1 MAAADDRALAAG
13 TPVEVLMERAGHA
26 VAWTA
31 RQHLSSAY
39 GKHYGKRL
47 VIVCGK
53 GNNGGDGLV
62 AARVLRGW
70 GVRTDVFELAHGI
83 PAPEFDRAIDR
94 ADLMIDAMFGTGF
107 RGALE
112 GDAAMV
118 ARASEHL
125 DTIAVDIPSGVDGLT
140 GAVQGAGKGGDDKG
154 GAGKG
159 GDDKDGTAVR
169 AIATVTFAAL
179 KPGLVF
185 EPGRSL
191 AGDVHVADI
200 GIPVAPPGAE
210 AGVHLVE
217 ESDVRAWLAHDQTPE
232 THKWRSGVL
241 VIGGSGGMTG
251 APLMVSQA
259 AMRVGAGIVW
269 CAVPGDDAAARA
281 SGSEV
286 ITKGLPADT
295 SGALSDISD
304 EVRDALGRFRAVAVG
319 PGLGT
324 AKATTAVVR
333 DLVQQIDAPLV
344 LDADGINA
352 FAGELEALHTR
363 TAPTVITPHEGEYE
377 RLLAQPVGDD
387 RIAAARHL
395 AEATG
400 CIALLKG
407 PGTVIAERG
416 RDSTPGRVLVN
427 GRDGPWLGTA
437 GSGDVLTG
445 IIAGLLARGLAP
457 VEAAAAGAF
466 VHGLAADAAGHTG
479 LVAGDLVAVLSSL
492 ELET

>member
-1 MAAADDRALAAG
+1 VQPILTPAEMAAADERAIAAG

-31 RQHLSSAY
+31 RQHLSNAY
-39 GKHYGKRL
+39 GKRV

-62 AARVLRGW
+62 AAQVLRGW

-83 PAPEFDRAIDR
+83 PAAEFDRAADR

-140 GAVQGAGKGGDDKG
+140 GAV
-154 GAGKG
+154 
-159 GDDKDGTAVR
+159 DGLAVR
-169 AIATVTFAAL
+169 AIATVTFAAR

-185 EPGRSL
+185 EPGRGL

-210 AGVHLVE
+210 LGVHLVE
-217 ESDVRAWLAHDQTPE
+217 ESDVRAWLADDQTPE

-281 SGSEV
+281 SGTEV
-286 ITKGLPADT
+286 ITKGLPADKT
-295 SGALSDISD
+295 GALSDISD
-304 EVRDALGRFRAVAVG
+304 EVRAALGRFRAIAVG

-333 DLVQQIDAPLV
+333 ELVSEIDASLV

-352 FAGELEALHTR
+352 FAG
-363 TAPTVITPHEGEYE
+363 APEVLRARAAPAVLTPHEGEYE
-377 RLLAQPVGDD
+377 RLLGQPVGDD

-395 AEATG
+395 AAATG
-400 CIALLKG
+400 AVALLKG
-407 PGTVIAERG
+407 PGTVIAEPG
-416 RDSTPGRVLVN
+416 SAETPGRVLVN
-427 GRDGPWLGTA
+427 GRDGPWLATA

-445 IIAGLLARGLAP
+445 IISGLLARGLAP
-457 VEAAAAGAF
+457 FEAAAAGAF
-466 VHGLAADAAGHTG
+466 LHGLAADAAGHTG
-479 LVAGDLVAVLSSL
+479 LVAGDLVAALSSL

>member
-1 MAAADDRALAAG
+1 MQPILTPAEMAAADERTIAAG

-26 VAWTA
+26 VAWMA
-31 RQHLSSAY
+31 RQCLSRAH
-39 GKHYGKRL
+39 GKHYGKRV

-70 GVRTDVFELAHGI
+70 GVRADVFELAHGI
-83 PAPEFDRAIDR
+83 PTPEYDRAVDR

-112 GDAAMV
+112 GEAAMV
-118 ARASEHL
+118 ARTSHHV

-140 GAVQGAGKGGDDKG
+140 GAVQGNAFGGD
-154 GAGKG
+154 
-159 GDDKDGTAVR
+159 AVR

-185 EPGRSL
+185 EPGRGL

-200 GIPVAPPGAE
+200 GIEVSELDSEPRVGLLE
-210 AGVHLVE
+210 M
-217 ESDVRAWLAHDQTPE
+217 SDVCTWLARDRTPE

-259 AMRVGAGIVW
+259 AMRMGAGIVW
-269 CAVPGDDAAARA
+269 CAVPGADAAARA
-281 SGSEV
+281 SGTEV
-286 ITKGLPADT
+286 ITKGLPADKT
-295 SGALSDISD
+295 GALSDISD
-304 EVRDALGRFRAVAVG
+304 EVRGALDRFRAVALG

-324 AKATTAVVR
+324 AAETTAVVR
-333 DLVQQIDAPLV
+333 ELVGQIDAPLV

-352 FAGELEALHTR
+352 FAGAPDALRAR

-377 RLLAQPVGDD
+377 RLLGAPVGDD

-400 CIALLKG
+400 CVALLKG
-407 PGTVIAERG
+407 PGTVVAE
-416 RDSTPGRVLVN
+416 PGQARVLVN
-427 GRDGPWLGTA
+427 GQDGPWLGTA

-445 IIAGLLARGLAP
+445 IIAGLIVRGLEP
-457 VEAAAAGAF
+457 FEAAAAGAF

-479 LVAGDLVAVLSSL
+479 LVAGDLVAALSSL